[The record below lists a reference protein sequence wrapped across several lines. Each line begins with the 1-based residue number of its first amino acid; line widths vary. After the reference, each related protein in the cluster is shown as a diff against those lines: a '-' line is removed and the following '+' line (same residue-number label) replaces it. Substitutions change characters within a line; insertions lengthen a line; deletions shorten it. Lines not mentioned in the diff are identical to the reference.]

1 MYKGFHKISPM
12 ILVLFLQGSE
22 HAQECPIK
30 VLNGVALGM
39 VGRSTHLLC
48 SNQGTKLLN
57 SVGFK
62 VPSLITMKAT
72 GKPTVDKKV
81 LPECFGDCFGLLLLC
96 WHCYGELSEMVS
108 DDQDVPGVAAVR
120 FEGQIM

>member
-1 MYKGFHKISPM
+1 M
-12 ILVLFLQGSE
+12 
-22 HAQECPIK
+22 
-30 VLNGVALGM
+30 
-39 VGRSTHLLC
+39 
-48 SNQGTKLLN
+48 
-57 SVGFK
+57 
-62 VPSLITMKAT
+62 
-72 GKPTVDKKV
+72 DKKV